1 MMKSI
6 WYLCLVVLIL
16 TLPNASSADTINRT
30 VSGMTDGGQ
39 AVAFDVMIDFTQTGG
54 DFGAGT
60 ATATVVITLEN
71 VSGLYPYQAPPMGNP
86 MLTAFYFNLPSGATV
101 VYAQASVLAGSVMHS
116 LGTDLAGTWYP
127 AGCTVLGSDEIHT
140 DWYSM
145 YAGSSSGDFGTF
157 SYSLETVSGVLGGI
171 ADPDVFSSCTLL
183 GDLYSDLAVTGPV
196 AFTLYLGQLGMPL
209 DMAEDFLALCSVAP
223 GERQT
228 AALAGKFMGTDEYGE
243 DSGII
248 ADIGYCEPVGTQL
261 ESWGKIKSM
270 YR

>member
-1 MMKSI
+1 MNS
-6 WYLCLVVLIL
+6 LCYFFLAALIVA
-16 TLPNASSADTINRT
+16 LPHTSSADTINRT
-30 VSGMTDGGQ
+30 VSGTTDGGQ
-39 AVAFDVMIDFTQTGG
+39 AVAFDVTIDFTQTGG

-71 VSGLYPYQAPPMGNP
+71 VSGLYAFQTPPLGNP
-86 MLTAFYFNLPSGATV
+86 LLTAFYFNMPPGATV
-101 VYAQASVLAGSVMHS
+101 AYAEASVLAGSVLYS

-140 DWYSM
+140 DWYLLT
-145 YAGSSSGDFGTF
+145 AGSSTGDYGVF
-157 SYSLETVSGVLGGI
+157 SYSLETVTGVLGGI
-171 ADPDVFSSCTLL
+171 ADPDVFSACTLL
-183 GDLYSDLAVTGPV
+183 GDVYSDLAITGPV

-209 DMAEDFLALCSVAP
+209 DTAEDFLALCSAVH
-223 GERQT
+223 GEQQS
-228 AALAGKFMGTDEYGE
+228 AAIAGKFMGTDEYGE

-248 ADIGYCEPVGTQL
+248 AYIGFCEQVGTKL